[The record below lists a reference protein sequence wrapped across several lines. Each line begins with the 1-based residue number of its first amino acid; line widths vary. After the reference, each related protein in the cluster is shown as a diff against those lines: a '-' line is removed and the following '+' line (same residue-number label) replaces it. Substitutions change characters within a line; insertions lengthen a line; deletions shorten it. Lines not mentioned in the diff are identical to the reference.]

1 MSCSDVDGYLTYGMA
16 DWNPELYNRF
26 RRYREEP
33 FLAILERLKLRGDE
47 SIIDLGCGS
56 GENTVELARRVPK
69 GRAVGIDSSAAM
81 IEAANKV
88 LEGVEPEIHARLNFR
103 LGDIS
108 QFSASGEYAVVF
120 SNAALQW
127 VSGHREIFRKIFDAL
142 IPGGRVVVQM
152 PKNDQETAQVT
163 ILQLAGESPW
173 KEMLASVTTPSRGV
187 PGPDHYNKL
196 LSEIGFV
203 EVDCYEHVF
212 QHPMDSPREV
222 VDWSRATALR
232 PFLNVLPADR
242 HNAFI
247 DILTQRLAR
256 AYGTEGPLIFPFRRL
271 FIWGTRP
278 TI

>member
-1 MSCSDVDGYLTYGMA
+1 MA

-56 GENTVELARRVPK
+56 GENTVELARRTPR
-69 GRAVGIDSSAAM
+69 GHAVGLDSSDAM
-81 IEAANKV
+81 IVAANKL
-88 LEGVEPEIHARLNFR
+88 LESVEPEVRARVTFQLA
-103 LGDIS
+103 DIRE
-108 QFSASGEYAVVF
+108 FSGEPPPEYSLVF

-127 VSGHREIFRKIFDAL
+127 VPGHREIFRHIYGAL
-142 IPGGRVVVQM
+142 YPGGRVVVQM
-152 PKNDQETAQVT
+152 PKNDGETAQVT
-163 ILQLAGESPW
+163 ILELASESPW

-187 PGPDHYNKL
+187 PGPDHYNQL
-196 LSEIGFV
+196 LTGIGFT

-212 QHPMDSPREV
+212 QHPMNSPRDV
-222 VDWSRATALR
+222 VEWSRATALR
-232 PFLNVLPADR
+232 PFLGALPADQ
-242 HNAFI
+242 HDAF
-247 DILTQRLAR
+247 LSALVERLIR

-278 TI
+278 SK

>member
-1 MSCSDVDGYLTYGMA
+1 MA

-56 GENTVELARRVPK
+56 GENTVELARRAPRGK
-69 GRAVGIDSSAAM
+69 ALGLDSSAAM

-88 LEGVEPEIHARLNFR
+88 LEGVEPEVRRRLSFV
-103 LGDIS
+103 LGDIAK
-108 QFSASGEYAVVF
+108 FNAANEYDVVF

-127 VSGHREIFRKIFDAL
+127 VPGHRDIFQHIFDAL

-152 PKNDQETAQVT
+152 PKNDRETAQVT
-163 ILQLAGESPW
+163 ILQLASESPW
-173 KEMLASVTTPSRGV
+173 REMLPSVSVPSREV
-187 PGPDHYNKL
+187 PGPDRYNNL
-196 LSEIGFV
+196 LTELGFI

-212 QHPMDSPREV
+212 QHPMDSPRDV

-232 PFLNVLPADR
+232 PIFGRLPDDQHGPFLEALVER
-242 HNAFI
+242 
-247 DILTQRLAR
+247 LTR
-256 AYGTEGPLIFPFRRL
+256 AYGTDGPLIFPFRRL
-271 FIWGTRP
+271 FIWATRP
-278 TI
+278 AK

>member
-1 MSCSDVDGYLTYGMA
+1 MA

-56 GENTVELARRVPK
+56 GENTVELARRAPG

-81 IEAANKV
+81 IDAADKV
-88 LEGVEPEIHARLNFR
+88 REGVEPEIKARLRFE

-108 QFSASGEYAVVF
+108 TFNGNGAYSKEYSVVF

-127 VSGHREIFRKIFDAL
+127 VPGHREIFQHIFDAL

-163 ILQLAGESPW
+163 ILRLASEPPW
-173 KEMLASVTTPSRGV
+173 SEMLAKVTVPSRAV
-187 PGPDHYNKL
+187 PGPERYHQL
-196 LSEIGFV
+196 LPELGFT

-212 QHPMDSPREV
+212 EHPMDSPRDV
-222 VDWSRATALR
+222 VDWSRATTLR
-232 PFLNVLPADR
+232 PFLNALPSEKHD
-242 HNAFI
+242 AFI
-247 DILTQRLAR
+247 AAVALALGR
-256 AYGTEGPLIFPFRRL
+256 AYGTDGPLVFPFRRL
-271 FIWGTRP
+271 FIWATRP
-278 TI
+278 AS

>member
-1 MSCSDVDGYLTYGMA
+1 MA

-56 GENTVELARRVPK
+56 GENTVELARRAPRGK
-69 GRAVGIDSSAAM
+69 AIGLDSSAAM

-88 LEGVEPEIHARLNFR
+88 LDGVEPEVRKRLSFVF
-103 LGDIS
+103 GDIAK
-108 QFSASGEYAVVF
+108 FNAANEYDVVF

-127 VSGHREIFRKIFDAL
+127 VPGHREIFQHIFDAL

-152 PKNDQETAQVT
+152 PKNDGETAQVT
-163 ILQLAGESPW
+163 ILQLASESPW
-173 KEMLASVTTPSRGV
+173 REMLPSVSMPSREV
-187 PGPDHYNKL
+187 PGPERYINL
-196 LSEIGFV
+196 LGEIGFI

-212 QHPMDSPREV
+212 QHPMDSPRDV

-232 PFLNVLPADR
+232 PILGKLPEDR
-242 HNAFI
+242 HDAFLGALLER
-247 DILTQRLAR
+247 LTR
-256 AYGTEGPLIFPFRRL
+256 AYGTDGPLIFPFRRL
-271 FIWGTRP
+271 FIWAMRP
-278 TI
+278 AK

>member
-1 MSCSDVDGYLTYGMA
+1 MA

-47 SIIDLGCGS
+47 SIVDLGCGS
-56 GENTVELARRVPK
+56 GENTVELARRAPR

-81 IEAANKV
+81 IDAANEV
-88 LEGVEPEIHARLNFR
+88 AEGVDQEVRGRLKFM

-108 QFSASGEYAVVF
+108 QFNAAREYAVVF

-127 VSGHREIFRKIFDAL
+127 VPGHREILRRIYDAL
-142 IPGGRVVVQM
+142 TPGGRVVVQM
-152 PKNDQETAQVT
+152 PKNDQETAQVA
-163 ILQLAGESPW
+163 ILQLAGEPPW

-187 PGPDHYNKL
+187 PGPEHYNKML
-196 LSEIGFV
+196 TEIGFTD
-203 EVDCYEHVF
+203 VDCYEHVF
-212 QHPMDSPREV
+212 QHPMDSPRDV

-232 PFLNVLPADR
+232 PFLNVLPQDR
-242 HNAFI
+242 HDAFI
-247 DILTQRLAR
+247 KALVERLAR
-256 AYGTEGPLIFPFRRL
+256 AYGTDGPLIFPFRRL

-278 TI
+278 AT

>member
-1 MSCSDVDGYLTYGMA
+1 MRMA

-47 SIIDLGCGS
+47 SIVDLGCGS
-56 GENTVELARRVPK
+56 GENTVELARRTPQ
-69 GRAVGIDSSAAM
+69 GRAVGLDCSTAM

-88 LEGVEPEIHARLNFR
+88 LEGVEPEVRPRLSFK
-103 LGDIS
+103 LADIS
-108 QFSASGEYAVVF
+108 AFNATREYSVVF

-127 VSGHREIFRKIFDAL
+127 VPGHREIFTRIYESL

-152 PKNDQETAQVT
+152 PKNDGETAQVT
-163 ILQLAGESPW
+163 ILALAGEAPW
-173 KEMLASVTTPSRGV
+173 KEMLGSVAVPSRAV
-187 PGPDHYNKL
+187 PGPERYDKL
-196 LSEIGFV
+196 LAEIGFV

-212 QHPMDSPREV
+212 EHPMDSPCDV

-232 PFLNVLPADR
+232 PFLAALPADR
-242 HNAFI
+242 HDAFI
-247 DILTQRLAR
+247 GALVERLVR

-278 TI
+278 AR

>member
-1 MSCSDVDGYLTYGMA
+1 MA

-47 SIIDLGCGS
+47 SIVDLGCGS
-56 GENTVELARRVPK
+56 GENTVELARRVPR

-88 LEGVEPEIHARLNFR
+88 LAGRRTRSSSRISFSI
-103 LGDIS
+103 GDIARFGGKS
-108 QFSASGEYAVVF
+108 QYSVVF

-127 VSGHREIFRKIFDAL
+127 VPGHREIFQNIFDSL
-142 IPGGRVVVQM
+142 TPGGRVVVQM

-163 ILQLAGESPW
+163 ILQLASEPPW
-173 KEMLASVTTPSRGV
+173 NSMLSAVTVPSRAV
-187 PGPDHYNKL
+187 PGPERYNAL
-196 LSEIGFV
+196 IPELGFV
-203 EVDCYEHVF
+203 DVDCYEHVF
-212 QHPMDSPREV
+212 QHPMNSPRDV
-222 VDWSRATALR
+222 VDWSRATTLR
-232 PFLNVLPADR
+232 PFLNALHADR
-242 HNAFI
+242 HDAFI
-247 DILTQRLAR
+247 EAVERRLAK

-278 TI
+278 GN